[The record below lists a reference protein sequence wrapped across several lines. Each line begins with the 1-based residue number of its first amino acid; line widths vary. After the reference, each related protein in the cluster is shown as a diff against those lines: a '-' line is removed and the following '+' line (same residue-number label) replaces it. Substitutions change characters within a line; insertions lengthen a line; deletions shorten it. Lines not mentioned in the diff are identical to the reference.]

1 MENVSLNFKE
11 YEPSIANS
19 LEIRFEIV
27 HLPLQFDV
35 IQFLKTKIT
44 KTTCKSTSFTYFV
57 VVVNCPK
64 EMSFAKLVRYGYN
77 RNALFVCCKGVF
89 CRFHCCEKASAEVAT
104 LCLPYL
110 RLWSAET
117 NKRNSSSYYS
127 ILSVCKDTVRKQLV
141 KVLIFSFWFKYS
153 LIKYSVLLKYHKFS
167 NFSALFV
174 RVDLTVSL

>member
-89 CRFHCCEKASAEVAT
+89 CRVPLLRKSICRSGDPMSAIPAA
-104 LCLPYL
+104 LA
-110 RLWSAET
+110 SAET

-167 NFSALFV
+167 NFSALIC
-174 RVDLTVSL
+174 